1 MADGSDEQVLSEFFE
16 TATPTIEALV
26 TRAVQQGQSV
36 ARLAI
41 ILERRFDGEVAGG
54 CGSRSAIDARLRD
67 VPGIDTAACRRIV
80 LEVNLTP
87 DNEIPAV
94 LLVHSEGF
102 VSVGIR
108 RLTGR
113 VAWLS

>member
-1 MADGSDEQVLSEFFE
+1 MADGSDEQVLSNFFE
-16 TATPTIEALV
+16 IATPTIEALV

-67 VPGIDTAACRRIV
+67 VPGIDAAACRRIV
-80 LEVNLTP
+80 RNYSPRPVL
-87 DNEIPAV
+87 IPHLA
-94 LLVHSEGF
+94 
-102 VSVGIR
+102 
-108 RLTGR
+108 
-113 VAWLS
+113 